1 MASCALGTFSTAAV
15 AQSGDWPNRPIR
27 FIVPFP
33 PGGPTDTYARAIA
46 GPLGEALNQ
55 SVVVENRG
63 GAGGTI
69 GTAAVAKAAPDGY
82 TMGFGSGGSL
92 MVIPHLMSVPYSV
105 KDDFVFVSSL
115 AQVPAVLAV
124 NVKSGITSMADFM
137 ERAKRNP
144 GKLNYGSAGNG
155 TMVHLAGERI
165 KRATGM
171 DIVHVPYAGAAPAIT
186 DLLGN
191 QVESVVAD
199 LTPILPHVQS
209 GNVRVLVVTTEKR
222 TSMLPDTPTMVE
234 LGYPSVVQATEY
246 GVIMPAGT
254 PAPIVERLQ
263 REIAKVMARPDVRST
278 YEKVGAV
285 AVSSTPEQYRKNV
298 LNSYEF
304 WGQFIKE
311 TGISLK

>member
-1 MASCALGTFSTAAV
+1 MFARLLATCLMASCALGTFSTAAV

-69 GTAAVAKAAPDGY
+69 GTAAVAMAAPDGY

-144 GKLNYGSAGNG
+144 GKLNYASAGNG

-186 DLLGN
+186 D
-191 QVESVVAD
+191 SA
-199 LTPILPHVQS
+199 S
-209 GNVRVLVVTTEKR
+209 G
-222 TSMLPDTPTMVE
+222 
-234 LGYPSVVQATEY
+234 
-246 GVIMPAGT
+246 
-254 PAPIVERLQ
+254 
-263 REIAKVMARPDVRST
+263 
-278 YEKVGAV
+278 
-285 AVSSTPEQYRKNV
+285 VSSTRSGPNF
-298 LNSYEF
+298 S
-304 WGQFIKE
+304 
-311 TGISLK
+311 ISPFVVVKTPPL